1 MKIVEFNEEIG
12 HHFKTINEGWI
23 KEFFVLEPI
32 DQEILS
38 DPESRIISS
47 GGAILFV
54 ELNDQILGTV
64 ALKKHSD
71 QVVELTKMGVYP
83 EARFKGLGK
92 ELIKAAI
99 EKAKQL
105 GFEQIVLYTN
115 RKLKPAIH
123 LYQKMGFEELSCYDD
138 LYERC
143 DIKMEMNLLM
153 SS

>member
-1 MKIVEFNEEIG
+1 MKVVEFSEEIG

-23 KEFFVLEPI
+23 KEFFELEPI
-32 DQEILS
+32 DQEILA
-38 DPESRIISS
+38 DPASHIISS

-54 ELNDQILGTV
+54 ESNGQILGTV
-64 ALKKHSD
+64 ALKKHTD

-83 EARFKGLGK
+83 EARYKGLGK
-92 ELIKAAI
+92 ELINAAI
-99 EKAKQL
+99 DKAKQL

-123 LYQKMGFEELSCYDD
+123 LYQKMGFVELSCYDD

-143 DIKMEMNLLM
+143 DIKMEMNLPI